1 MVALAPNDH
10 GGAGSPPVTEP
21 VNRLLALL
29 DLDQRGDD
37 VFVAA
42 TPSPAEGPPR
52 LFGGQVASQSLRA
65 ATLTVGPDRYPHSLH
80 AYFIRPGAP
89 GVPLELSVDR
99 TRDGRSFSTRTVSAA
114 QNGEPIFVLTASFH
128 VEESGDDWQ
137 ESPPTGLKRP
147 DEIDEPSPFG
157 LFRSMM
163 PFDIRPL
170 RTSNTPFPVVHP
182 FWVKT
187 HEPMPDD
194 PFLHACAITFISDM
208 AVVASARAPEST
220 AVPFGGAS
228 LDHAVWFHRQA
239 RADEWMLFS
248 VDPVTNYGARGLARG
263 AMHTIDGIH
272 AVSIAQE
279 ALLRPASTPPVP

>member
-1 MVALAPNDH
+1 M
-10 GGAGSPPVTEP
+10 TEQ
-21 VNRLLALL
+21 VDRLLALL
-29 DLDQRGDD
+29 DLEPSGDD
-37 VFVAA
+37 RFIAA

-65 ATLTVGPDRYPHSLH
+65 ATLTVGADRYPHSLH

-128 VEESGDDWQ
+128 VEEAGDDWQ
-137 ESPPTGLKRP
+137 EDPPTLDVKGP
-147 DEIDEPSPFG
+147 EEVDDTSPFG
-157 LFRSMM
+157 RFRSMM

-170 RTSNTPFPVVHP
+170 RKSDSPFPVVHP

-187 HEPMPDD
+187 RDPLPDD
-194 PFLHACAITFISDM
+194 PLIHACVMTFISDM
-208 AVVASARAPEST
+208 AVVASARAPRST
-220 AVPFGGAS
+220 SVPFGGAS
-228 LDHAVWFHRQA
+228 LDHAVWFHRRA
-239 RADEWMLFS
+239 RADEWLLFS
-248 VDPVTNYGARGLARG
+248 VDPVTNFGARGLARG
-263 AMHTIDGIH
+263 AMHTLDGVH

-279 ALLRPASTPPVP
+279 ALLRPASTPPLP

>member
-1 MVALAPNDH
+1 M
-10 GGAGSPPVTEP
+10 SEP
-21 VNRLLALL
+21 VNRLLSLL
-29 DLDQRGDD
+29 ELESRGADS
-37 VFVAA
+37 FVAT

-65 ATLTVGPDRYPHSLH
+65 ATLTVAEGRYPHSLH
-80 AYFIRPGAP
+80 AYFIRPGVP

-114 QNGEPIFVLTASFH
+114 QDGEPIFVLTASFH
-128 VEESGDDWQ
+128 VDEEGDDWQ
-137 ESPPTGLKRP
+137 EPAPTTGIKLP
-147 DEIDEPSPFG
+147 DEIEFESPFAR
-157 LFRSMM
+157 FRSMM

-170 RTSNTPFPVVHP
+170 RKSNSPFPVVHP

-187 HEPMPDD
+187 HDPMPDD
-194 PFLHACAITFISDM
+194 PLLHACVITFISDM

-220 AVPFGGAS
+220 SIPFGGAS
-228 LDHAVWFHRQA
+228 LDHAVWFHRRV
-239 RADEWMLFS
+239 RADDWLLFS

-263 AMHTIDGIH
+263 SMHTADGVH